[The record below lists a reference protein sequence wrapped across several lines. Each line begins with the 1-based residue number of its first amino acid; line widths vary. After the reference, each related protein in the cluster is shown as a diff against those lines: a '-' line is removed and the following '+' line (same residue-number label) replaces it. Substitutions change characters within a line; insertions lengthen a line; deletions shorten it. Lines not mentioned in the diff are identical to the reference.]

1 MGCVSAKPSPSVIGP
16 VAVPVAS
23 RKRRVLGAPPDDIV
37 QRIRQKFAGTLGCGL
52 ERGFGWNV
60 LGYEMAEPLQCPDG
74 MSVWVVCIGLC
85 APVVQDRHVRRL
97 HTCYQSY
104 AEPAG
109 DLSVLSLRSIF
120 NQIPYGDLAANSG
133 REHGQPMPH
142 SEPIIQ
148 RLLALAGLFP
158 CPPCILGFFP
168 RSRANSSGVFSF
180 AAMLLRRSWSK
191 PRFELYAIR

>member
-85 APVVQDRHVRRL
+85 CPSC
-97 HTCYQSY
+97 T
-104 AEPAG
+104 
-109 DLSVLSLRSIF
+109 RS
-120 NQIPYGDLAANSG
+120 
-133 REHGQPMPH
+133 
-142 SEPIIQ
+142 
-148 RLLALAGLFP
+148 
-158 CPPCILGFFP
+158 
-168 RSRANSSGVFSF
+168 SRAAV
-180 AAMLLRRSWSK
+180 AHLLPILCRASRRS
-191 PRFELYAIR
+191 